1 MAAIKDYTLVP
12 FTSSGTTVMVQAWKV
27 PYLTRRW
34 KLVQE
39 IMEMQKNGSPVSEQ
53 SKAMKSILR
62 INRTIKL
69 YS

>member
-27 PYLTRRW
+27 PHLTKRW

-39 IMEMQKNGSPVSEQ
+39 VLEAQKNGVDAYTL
-53 SKAMKSILR
+53 SKQMSKIIR